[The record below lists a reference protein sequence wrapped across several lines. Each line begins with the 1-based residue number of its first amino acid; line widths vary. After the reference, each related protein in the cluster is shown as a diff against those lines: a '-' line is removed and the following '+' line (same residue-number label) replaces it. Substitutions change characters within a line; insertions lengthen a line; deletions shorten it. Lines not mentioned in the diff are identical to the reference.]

1 MSQLLINQLAL
12 REFRGI
18 RISQPINLSK
28 FTVLIGRNNSG
39 KTAILEALSLL
50 PPTAIIPTL
59 NETRID
65 LVASLHGGKSSLV
78 YGYSGKAT
86 INYKLY
92 QREVHLELTAY
103 GAIDIAIGGEKI
115 PSEQYLQALSR
126 AMRVDEESL
135 PDLILFIPNDTRIM
149 RELQRNLTSEREWS
163 KVVKSGANTTTIKE
177 LVNPTVNDKFTEA
190 LIEREDIRL
199 RKELPDGKVLYV
211 KIADVGD
218 GIERVL
224 TTALWLESRK
234 PKLILWDDIEASAH
248 PGLIEALIRWL
259 ANKPW
264 QIVITTHS
272 IDVLDRIVAVQ
283 PKDTKIIALQ
293 KTPDDEVKAKTL
305 TLDQVEDMLNK
316 NIDLRKITDLL

>member
-103 GAIDIAIGGEKI
+103 GAIDITIGGEKV

-126 AMRVDEESL
+126 AMKVDEESL

-199 RKELPDGKVLYV
+199 RKELPGGKVLYV

-264 QIVITTHS
+264 QIVVATHS